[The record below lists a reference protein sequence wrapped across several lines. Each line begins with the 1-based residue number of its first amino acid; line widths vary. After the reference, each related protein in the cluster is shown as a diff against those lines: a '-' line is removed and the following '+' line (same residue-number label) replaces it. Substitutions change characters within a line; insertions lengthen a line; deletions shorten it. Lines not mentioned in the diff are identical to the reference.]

1 MFITMRCK
9 RLLSAPAV
17 ISTHPLGSTHR
28 ATKNPLWLPNAVF
41 YQIYP
46 SSYKDNDGN
55 GINGL
60 TGIISKPDYIQSTGF
75 KVPLVSGK

>member
-28 ATKNPLWLPNAVF
+28 ATKDPGGSPMLFLSK
-41 YQIYP
+41 IYL